1 MLAEDL
7 KPNRLEASKAV
18 ASRFISGRPDDNIGL
33 VLFSAE
39 SFTQCPLTTDHRVVL
54 NLLSQVKSG
63 IIEDGTAIGLG
74 LANAVNRIKDA
85 PAKSKV
91 IILLTDGSNNRGD
104 IDPITAAELAK
115 EYGIRVYTIGVGTR
129 GKAPYPFQT
138 AYGIQYQNID
148 VVIDEEPLKKIA
160 GITGGEYYRATD
172 NRSLSQIYA
181 QIDQLEKTRF
191 HVKEVSQ
198 KTKNIDVWSVSFYF
212 TGHRADTAS
221 YCIETFAITK
231 RIRTM
236 FRFSNPAYLYLLVV
250 VPLLLVLLWFN
261 QKAKRKQFKVFGD
274 PALLGQLTPDVSVR
288 RAVIKVI
295 LQLVALTTC
304 IFMLAG
310 PQFGSKIDKSTR
322 KGAEIMIALDLSN
335 SMMAEDIKP
344 CRLDK
349 SKQIISKLVDQLQND
364 KLGLVVFA
372 GHAFTQI
379 PITSDFV
386 SAKLFLSSLT
396 PDLIQRQGTA
406 IGSAIDLCVNSFG
419 PKGDAERAIIVITDG
434 ENFEDDAVASA
445 KRAAEQGI
453 KVHVVGMGDVN
464 GAPIP
469 TKPGTNDFRKDKE
482 GNVIITKLNE
492 KVCQEIAAAG
502 KGLYVHSDN
511 SSAALRVL
519 SKELDN
525 MKKANL
531 NSTVY
536 SEYDEQFQA
545 LAWIVLFFLLLDSVI
560 LERKNPLFKNIKLI

>member
-1 MLAEDL
+1 
-7 KPNRLEASKAV
+7 
-18 ASRFISGRPDDNIGL
+18 
-33 VLFSAE
+33 
-39 SFTQCPLTTDHRVVL
+39 
-54 NLLSQVKSG
+54 
-63 IIEDGTAIGLG
+63 
-74 LANAVNRIKDA
+74 
-85 PAKSKV
+85 
-91 IILLTDGSNNRGD
+91 
-104 IDPITAAELAK
+104 
-115 EYGIRVYTIGVGTR
+115 
-129 GKAPYPFQT
+129 
-138 AYGIQYQNID
+138 
-148 VVIDEEPLKKIA
+148 
-160 GITGGEYYRATD
+160 
-172 NRSLSQIYA
+172 
-181 QIDQLEKTRF
+181 
-191 HVKEVSQ
+191 
-198 KTKNIDVWSVSFYF
+198 
-212 TGHRADTAS
+212 
-221 YCIETFAITK
+221 
-231 RIRTM
+231 M